1 MDKFSKAIEK
11 ILVPIATKLNS
22 QRHICAIRD
31 AFILTFPLT
40 MAGSLMVL
48 INNVL
53 LDPNGFIAKLIHLG
67 DLIPNL
73 SDYQAIFAPV
83 LNGSLNILALFI
95 VFLIARNLAK
105 SLGADDLLTG
115 LTALSVFLIIYP
127 SGENGML
134 PTQYMGPQGLFV
146 AIIVG
151 ILVGEFLSRL
161 SNSPKLEIKMP
172 EQVPPA
178 VARTF
183 KILLPII
190 IVTASFSVANFLL
203 LKVVE
208 GGIHELVYSVLQK
221 PLIKLGDSIFSV
233 VTLTLVSNLLWIM
246 GIHGPNTIA
255 AVRDTMFAEAN
266 AANLAFAQAN
276 GTAWGAP
283 FPTTWALVDGFSNYG
298 GSGCTLGLL
307 IAIFIFSKARDQR
320 DIAKLSIAPG
330 LFNINESVVFGLP
343 IVLNPIFIIPFL
355 LVPIVNLIIGWGAI
369 MLEIIPPLAYSSGV
383 VWTTPGPLIP
393 FLATGGEFMG
403 LVVGIISLAVSTLI
417 YAPFVIASNRA
428 AAKQQEIEE
437 TNASL

>member
-190 IVTASFSVANFLL
+190 IVTVSFSVANFLL

-208 GGIHELVYSVLQK
+208 GGIHELVYNVLQK

-369 MLEIIPPLAYSSGV
+369 MLKIIPPLAYASGV

-428 AAKQQEIEE
+428 AEKQQEIEE

>member
-1 MDKFSKAIEK
+1 MKFAKDFLFGA
-11 ILVPIATKLNS
+11 ATAS
-22 QRHICAIRD
+22 
-31 AFILTFPLT
+31 LTFPLT

-190 IVTASFSVANFLL
+190 IVTVSFSVANFLL

-208 GGIHELVYSVLQK
+208 GGIHELVYNVLQK

-369 MLEIIPPLAYSSGV
+369 MLKIIPTLAYASGV

-428 AAKQQEIEE
+428 AEKQQEIEE

>member
-1 MDKFSKAIEK
+1 MEAFSRAIEK
-11 ILVPIATKLNS
+11 FLVPIATKLNA
-22 QRHICAIRD
+22 QRHVCAIRD

-369 MLEIIPPLAYSSGV
+369 MLKIIPPLAYSSGV

>member
-1 MDKFSKAIEK
+1 MKFAKDFLFGA
-11 ILVPIATKLNS
+11 ATAS
-22 QRHICAIRD
+22 
-31 AFILTFPLT
+31 LTFPLT

-190 IVTASFSVANFLL
+190 IVTVSFSVANFLL

-208 GGIHELVYSVLQK
+208 GGIHELVYNVLQK

-369 MLEIIPPLAYSSGV
+369 MLKIIPPLAYASGV

>member
-1 MDKFSKAIEK
+1 MKFAKDFLFGA
-11 ILVPIATKLNS
+11 ATAS
-22 QRHICAIRD
+22 
-31 AFILTFPLT
+31 LTFPLT

-190 IVTASFSVANFLL
+190 IVTVSFSVANFLL

-208 GGIHELVYSVLQK
+208 GGIHELVYNVLQK

-369 MLEIIPPLAYSSGV
+369 MLKIIPPLAYASGV

-428 AAKQQEIEE
+428 AEKQQEIEE